1 VAYKESPPAGW
12 KEAQPADGQIKGK
25 WWEIY
30 QDPILNTLVEQV
42 NISNQNVLVAEA
54 QYLEAKASVRIAR
67 SALFPQVG
75 ATASVQASRAG
86 GGRINVSGTS
96 GGETIASSGSSVQT
110 IYSLPITATYQVDL
124 FGAIRRQ
131 VTAAVDTAQATAAQL
146 DNVRLLFQTELAQDY
161 FQLRSVDTQQDLLTR
176 AVASYK
182 QFVELTRNRFNA
194 GVASDLDVAQAETL
208 LYNTEA
214 ELTELGVQRAAL
226 EHAIAVLTGHPP
238 AQLTLPAALIA
249 SAVPPVP
256 AGIPSALL
264 ERRPDIA
271 TAERNIAVANEQIGI
286 AKAAYYPSLTL
297 NGTAGFE
304 ASRFVQWFSL
314 SSRFWTVG
322 AALAETLYDG
332 GRRKGQVRL
341 AEATYDQFAAAYRQT
356 VLTAFQQ
363 VEDNLAALR
372 LLQEEAAQVELAIVA
387 AQRQENVAVAQYK
400 AGTGSYLQV
409 TTAQVATLQARQTG
423 VILQGRRL
431 VANVLLI
438 EALGGGWSTSQLP
451 SRSDV
456 LKGK

>member
-1 VAYKESPPAGW
+1 VAYKEKPPAGW

-30 QDPILNTLVEQV
+30 QDPLLNTLVEQV

-67 SALFPQVG
+67 SALFPLVG

-86 GGRINVSGTS
+86 GGRINVSGAS

-110 IYSLPITATYQVDL
+110 IYSLPITATYQPDL

-131 VTAAVDTAQATAAQL
+131 VTAAVNTAQATAAQL
-146 DNVRLLFQTELAQDY
+146 DNVRLLFQTELTQDY

-214 ELTELGVQRAAL
+214 ALTDLSVQRAAL

-238 AQLTLPAALIA
+238 AQLTLPPALIA
-249 SAVPPVP
+249 SAIPPVP

-314 SSRFWTVG
+314 PSRFWTVG

-372 LLQEEAAQVELAIVA
+372 LLQEEAAQVDLAIIA
-387 AQRQENVAVAQYK
+387 AQRQENIAVAQYK
-400 AGTGSYLQV
+400 AGTASYLQV
-409 TTAQVATLQARQTG
+409 ITAQVATLQARQTG
-423 VILQGRRL
+423 IILQGRRL

-456 LKGK
+456 VKGK